1 MGAPD
6 QFAYHSIPN
15 SLTPQQCDR
24 LLEHVLANTT
34 KSKAGIYN
42 KSAPEEHFVDSERKG
57 HTWGSH
63 SMNNR
68 VLSEGLPHHAITQAY
83 AAWADKFKS
92 YCSPPQ
98 VTPGAYEVQLA
109 VYDESGDHFRRHYD
123 QRMGTAELYANHPLR
138 KMSMSIILSNPDEYE
153 GGGLRFFDQRGSTIR
168 VSQNKGDIFIFPA
181 WQEHQVDPVTSGKRN
196 ALVLWMLG
204 DIWV

>member
-6 QFAYHSIPN
+6 QFAYHHIPN

-57 HTWGSH
+57 HTWQGH
-63 SMNNR
+63 SMTNR
-68 VLSEGLPHHAITQAY
+68 VLSEGLPHHAITQA
-83 AAWADKFKS
+83 
-92 YCSPPQ
+92 
-98 VTPGAYEVQLA
+98 
-109 VYDESGDHFRRHYD
+109 SGDHFKRHYD

-196 ALVLWMLG
+196 ALVVWMLG